1 MRCNPL
7 SFARRAHP
15 ERSIVKIFVP
25 KETTPGELR
34 VAMIPSVVRKF
45 AQNEFVVEV
54 ETGAG
59 SSAFFADAEYVEAGA
74 SIASDFATLI

>member
-1 MRCNPL
+1 
-7 SFARRAHP
+7 
-15 ERSIVKIFVP
+15 
-25 KETTPGELR
+25 
-34 VAMIPSVVRKF
+34 MIPSVVRKF
-45 AQNEFVVEV
+45 TQNGFVVEV